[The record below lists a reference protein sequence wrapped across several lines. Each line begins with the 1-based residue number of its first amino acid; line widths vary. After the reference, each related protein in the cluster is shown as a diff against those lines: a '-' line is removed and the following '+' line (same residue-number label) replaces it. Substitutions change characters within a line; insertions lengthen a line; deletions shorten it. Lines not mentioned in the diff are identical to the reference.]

1 MYHLNP
7 WMDFVDTLPDVRYWS
22 EVLCCTITTDTRV
35 QAMGWGWRSKYRT
48 SSYSGDFEFF
58 YLFIFLF
65 FFCFKCILVLLAR
78 HSSGEL
84 RCPATALNV
93 DVLYVCTK
101 VRLINKSMQSRKFSI
116 HILKTIRLT
125 LNYYSIILQYL
136 PQQGKD
142 TWKLVSVSWVSIMLN
157 KRQVDKH
164 QLSISFENLE
174 QKSTNSKTTCFLD
187 LYTSECTLNP
197 FFFSHFLDKAITQVS
212 TFFFCIQK
220 SML

>member
-1 MYHLNP
+1 MLDTGLKFYAVPSRLTPGYKP
-7 WMDFVDTLPDVRYWS
+7 WGGAGGQNTEHPHTLVI
-22 EVLCCTITTDTRV
+22 L
-35 QAMGWGWRSKYRT
+35 
-48 SSYSGDFEFF
+48 SSFI
-58 YLFIFLF
+58 YLFFFFF

-142 TWKLVSVSWVSIMLN
+142 TWKHMETG
-157 KRQVDKH
+157 
-164 QLSISFENLE
+164 FCF
-174 QKSTNSKTTCFLD
+174 CFLGFHHAEQ
-187 LYTSECTLNP
+187 TS
-197 FFFSHFLDKAITQVS
+197 SG
-212 TFFFCIQK
+212 
-220 SML
+220 